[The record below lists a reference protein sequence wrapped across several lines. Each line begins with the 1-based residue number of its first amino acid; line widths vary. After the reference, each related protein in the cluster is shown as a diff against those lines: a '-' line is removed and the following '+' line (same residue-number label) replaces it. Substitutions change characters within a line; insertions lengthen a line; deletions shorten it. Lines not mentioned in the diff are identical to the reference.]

1 MPKSLQDKSS
11 LCMLGQHAVDLS
23 SAGLLSSSGIQEDQ
37 RNSTCGNACMQN
49 NGGIFRENY
58 GRLACGC
65 HKLDG
70 LPEQCNQAS
79 IQNSNWIL
87 VANDFYEQFGGETHW
102 IPKLHHIHW
111 NGEVVFPCDVHV
123 CDTL

>member
-23 SAGLLSSSGIQEDQ
+23 SAGLLLSSGMKEDK

-49 NGGIFRENY
+49 NRGIFRENY
-58 GRLACGC
+58 GRLTCGC

-70 LPEQCNQAS
+70 LLEQCNQAS
-79 IQNSNWIL
+79 IRNSNWIL
-87 VANDFYEQFGGETHW
+87 VANDFYEQCGGETHW

-111 NGEVVFPCDVHV
+111 NGELVFPCDVHV
-123 CDTL
+123 CKS